1 MPRQAQTLCNSQEER
16 EEKLGMVEFYND
28 RLTEREKR
36 RDFLRARGLL
46 SVKRMQVG
54 CCAPPPECICMSKEG
69 SVQASQTV
77 IE

>member
-1 MPRQAQTLCNSQEER
+1 MPRQAQILCNVQEER
-16 EEKLGMVEFYND
+16 GEKLRMVGFYND

-46 SVKRMQVG
+46 SVKRMHVG
-54 CCAPPPECICMSKEG
+54 CCAPPPECICMSKDG
-69 SVQASQTV
+69 SVQASWTV